1 MTYEKG
7 PNPMS
12 TAANDELHRILDTA
26 HRLEAMRTAPPQP
39 LRHRHDR
46 DEPDRDPEPFT
57 APRQL
62 TGHIRASQRILKFDY
77 HSKGLK
83 P

>member
-1 MTYEKG
+1 
-7 PNPMS
+7 
-12 TAANDELHRILDTA
+12 
-26 HRLEAMRTAPPQP
+26 MRTAPPQP